1 MGGEYPDYYYEA
13 DSARAYDLDDSEQAW
28 METIV
33 EVDGQETVSFYS
45 EGLVRTEW

>member
-1 MGGEYPDYYYEA
+1 
-13 DSARAYDLDDSEQAW
+13 

-45 EGLVRTEW
+45 EGLVRTEWRLPAVSC